1 MQIKLLTFWL
11 SELNSINL
19 WPIAPIVLAVFLT
32 WLRWS
37 AIIVIFV
44 HIGFRPIFFNGEFI
58 IVVIWLN
65 RQCYLVNHPALS
77 SHPQKQALK
86 YQDTMLFPAKWFHC
100 ITGGKAVELYIGSKF
115 LVDEQ
120 FLIKFEKN
128 FFRKYRFK
136 EHVGFCALSLE
147 ITTKR
152 ELSSDCLQRDLGY
165 RFY

>member
-1 MQIKLLTFWL
+1 MNLPSLLQHTNLLLKEVWIFKIHVLIWKLDLQIKLLTFWL

-120 FLIKFEKN
+120 FLIKFEN
-128 FFRKYRFK
+128 ISF
-136 EHVGFCALSLE
+136 AN
-147 ITTKR
+147 T
-152 ELSSDCLQRDLGY
+152 DL
-165 RFY
+165 RNM